1 MRVALAIVASMPI
14 LILSSDVDAFPGSP
28 RQIHEAFIVLVA
40 PGCGRGVPRTREGG
54 CAVAGSKQKV
64 GKPTFGPNGME
75 CPPGARLSGSGR
87 NCIR

>member
-40 PGCGRGVPRTREGG
+40 PGCGRGVP
-54 CAVAGSKQKV
+54 
-64 GKPTFGPNGME
+64 PNQRRRMRSCWVE
-75 CPPGARLSGSGR
+75 AKSRQADFRAERDRMPAWSTSQW
-87 NCIR
+87 

>member
-1 MRVALAIVASMPI
+1 MKTLAIAASISI
-14 LILSSDVDAFPGSP
+14 LTLSSDVNAFPGSP
-28 RQIHEAFIVLVA
+28 HQIHEAFSVPVA
-40 PGCGRGVPRTREGG
+40 MGCGKHVPRTKEGG

-64 GKPTFGPNGME
+64 GKPTFGPNGIE